1 MNYAHYIGLFL
12 MYVATCHGGDIRK
25 DPRQMTPAEI
35 DAALSNIYER
45 SQEADILPAPDA
57 FDFCRSGDVDS
68 LRKYLD
74 NGGDPNLI
82 QKEEWP
88 YPLLLSALLSDQMA
102 CADLLIDRGADVNAP
117 AWGHNIVTVFNGFL
131 LNAKMKQFTGK
142 GDSQRIHNTQRR
154 IDYLTNHGAVAD
166 KAFVQ
171 TQINEAGEK
180 AWAYSREKTSD
191 TVVAAECGRDSIFIP
206 TENIKVPVLGEIDPL
221 SKWLD
226 AQSGKT
232 YLVVAATVYS
242 DGQQAENTLFNMCL
256 EKNVRMFTHKVL
268 SSAPEQREINDF
280 EQSGPGYP
288 PQGVGSP
295 DP

>member
-1 MNYAHYIGLFL
+1 MKYARHTGLLLLFVTICQADDL
-12 MYVATCHGGDIRK
+12 QK
-25 DPRQMTPAEI
+25 DPRQMTPAEL
-35 DAALSNIYER
+35 DAALSNLYER
-45 SQEADILPAPDA
+45 SQETVIPPAPDA
-57 FDFCRSGDVDS
+57 FDYCQIGDVDS

-142 GDSQRIHNTQRR
+142 GDPERIHNTQRR

-166 KAFVQ
+166 EAFVQ
-171 TQINEAGEK
+171 AQINDAGEK
-180 AWAYSREKTSD
+180 AWAYSHEKTSD
-191 TVVAAECGRDSIFIP
+191 TVVAAECGRDSIFLP
-206 TENIKVPVLGEIDPL
+206 TENIKSPVLGEIDPL

-226 AQSGKT
+226 ALSGKT
-232 YLVVAATVYS
+232 NLVVAATVYP
-242 DGQQAENTLFNMCL
+242 DGKQAENILFDMCL
-256 EKNVRMFTHKVL
+256 EKNVRMFTYKVL
-268 SSAPEQREINDF
+268 PSAPEQREENGF
-280 EQSGPGYP
+280 EQSVPGYP
-288 PQGVGSP
+288 PQSVGSP
-295 DP
+295 EP